1 MFIILLLG
9 KTLLNPDGSHTMPEK
24 NISVSQDQ
32 SVLTL
37 TSCISLPNDTKFV
50 TNIEVLGYTG
60 DKTSGRLIYGPVAL
74 GTLQASPKA
83 EMVHKFNLEKANVTL
98 TSKLTKNLT
107 TNQFEVKSIFRI
119 GLTSSTLYYHS
130 PVIRKLLSYH
140 LTVKRIFKMRNYSPY
155 FTQMQVRFCF
165 VYLRSLFN
173 KFSVR

>member
-74 GTLQASPKA
+74 GTFQASPEA
-83 EMVHKFNLEKANVTL
+83 ERVREFNLEKANVTL

-119 GLTSSTLYYHS
+119 GLTSSTLYYHT
-130 PVIRKLLSYH
+130 PLIRKIVVVVSSDGKENLENQNEELFS
-140 LTVKRIFKMRNYSPY
+140 IFYPNSGEIL
-155 FTQMQVRFCF
+155 FC
-165 VYLRSLFN
+165 LFA
-173 KFSVR
+173 FLI